1 MISLIV
7 AVADNGAIGKQQD
20 LLCHLPNDLKRF
32 KAITLGHT
40 IVMGRRTFESLPKG
54 ALPGRTNVVVTRQA
68 DASWENTVVVHS
80 IDEVLADSA
89 DKELFVI
96 GGGMLYAQTI
106 GRAHRLYITHIH
118 HEFADA
124 DTFFPS
130 FNPNEWCEIER
141 EEHQADERHPYDYT
155 FVTYERKESK
165 EKN

>member
-96 GGGMLYAQTI
+96 GGGMLYAQTMS
-106 GRAHRLYITHIH
+106 RAHRLYITHIH

-155 FVTYERKESK
+155 FVTYERK
-165 EKN
+165 

>member
-7 AVADNGAIGKQQD
+7 AVASNGAIGKQQD

-68 DASWENTVVVHS
+68 DASWENTIVVHT

-89 DKELFVI
+89 EKELFVI
-96 GGGMLYAQTI
+96 GGGTLYAQTLD
-106 GRAHRLYITHIH
+106 RADRLYITHIH

-124 DTFFPS
+124 DTFFPAV
-130 FNPNEWCEIER
+130 NYEEWEVIER
-141 EEHQADERHPYDYT
+141 EEHEADERHPYTYS
-155 FVTYERKESK
+155 FVTYQRK
-165 EKN
+165 